1 MDAQSIKD
9 INKIYTDLEVN
20 IKAKKEALI
29 EALRSADEDYDEVIK
44 NKKQKYFD
52 LLRQTSNYCL
62 FFNHQSP
69 DDIKDNDIMF
79 DFMFYMS
86 IIDDLIEKL
95 GKDRVAFFDAIL
107 DFVAGRK
114 LKELRIDI
122 LGRYEILMKLFVGN
136 NIEKTIILRNL
147 AATATQQATTL
158 YTGEKPETFA
168 KVVEDPEVI
177 TKFLPELEDN
187 GLCSLVDKSTGL
199 IIPWKNI
206 EESYLS
212 TLRLAICVFAVVSRL
227 YEEDFKKKIVF

>member
-1 MDAQSIKD
+1 MDSQSIKD
-9 INKIYTDLEVN
+9 INNIYADLDAN
-20 IKAKKEALI
+20 MQAKKEAYI
-29 EALRSADEDYDEVIK
+29 EMLRTEDENYDEIIK

-62 FFNHQSP
+62 FFTHQSP

-86 IIDDLIEKL
+86 IIDDLLEKL

-107 DFVAGRK
+107 GFVAGNK
-114 LKELRIDI
+114 LKELKIDI
-122 LGRYEILMKLFVGN
+122 LGRYEVVMKLFSGN
-136 NIEKTIILRNL
+136 NIEKTIILRSL
-147 AATATQQATTL
+147 AATATQQAISL
-158 YTGEKPETFA
+158 YTGEKPQTFA
-168 KVVEDPEVI
+168 RVVQDPEVI

-212 TLRLAICVFAVVSRL
+212 TLRLAICVFAVVCRL